1 MLESL
6 LGSVNCERVLIYLL
20 CRTEGY
26 ASGIAAFFNSSLTP
40 IQKQL
45 EKLELGGILV
55 SRISGRTRL
64 YSFNPRCPLIEEL
77 KALLLKAI
85 RYYPED
91 IRQRLTVFR
100 SRPRRT
106 RKPL

>member
-6 LGSVNCERVLIYLL
+6 FGSLNSERVLIYLL
-20 CRTEGY
+20 CRNEGY
-26 ASGIAAFFNSSLTP
+26 ATGIAMFFDSSLSP

-55 SRISGRTRL
+55 SKTFGRTRL
-64 YSFNPRCPLIEEL
+64 YSFNPGYPLINEL
-77 KALLLKAI
+77 KALLSKAME
-85 RYYPED
+85 YYPDD
-91 IRQRLTVFR
+91 IRKRLTVFR

-106 RKPL
+106 GKPL